1 VSGPGQVWFDAPNQ
15 TNTVAHFP
23 GTGTYVLRLTAGDGA
38 LNATDDVT
46 ITIQHSAAI
55 IPTSLVAKG
64 SVWKYL
70 DNGSD
75 QGVAW
80 IAPAFNDSAWK
91 SGPAPLGYGDA
102 NGQWPATTNS
112 YGPDPNNK
120 YITTYFRRSFSVSS
134 PASVTNLVVSVQRD
148 DGVLLYLNGAPI
160 FTNNLP
166 AGPINYLTTAL
177 VAVGGTDETTFYT
190 QTVDPALLV
199 SGLNVLAAEI
209 HQANGTSSDII
220 FDLEL
225 SGDAL
230 PPNQAPSADAGAD
243 QTITL
248 PAAATLSGRANDD
261 GLPIPPSLLTLTW
274 SKVSGPGNVTF
285 ANASALNT
293 TASFSAAGTYVLRL
307 TAADG
312 ALSASDD
319 LTVTA
324 NRQVQPPFSI
334 DSVDISA
341 GTPALLRF
349 RFTAAAGQTYTV
361 QFCGSLTNSI
371 WSKLTDVPAQPS
383 AQTIEITNPILSAF
397 PQRFYRIIA
406 PQQP

>member
-1 VSGPGQVWFDAPNQ
+1 
-15 TNTVAHFP
+15 
-23 GTGTYVLRLTAGDGA
+23 L
-38 LNATDDVT
+38 
-46 ITIQHSAAI
+46 
-55 IPTSLVAKG
+55 
-64 SVWKYL
+64 
-70 DNGSD
+70 
-75 QGVAW
+75 
-80 IAPAFNDSAWK
+80 
-91 SGPAPLGYGDA
+91 
-102 NGQWPATTNS
+102 
-112 YGPDPNNK
+112 
-120 YITTYFRRSFSVSS
+120 
-134 PASVTNLVVSVQRD
+134 VTNLVVSLQRD

-225 SGDAL
+225 SGDVL

-341 GTPALLRF
+341 GTPALLRL

-361 QFCGSLTNSI
+361 QYCGSMTNGI
-371 WSKLTDVPAQPS
+371 WSKLTDVAAQPS
-383 AQTIEITNPILSAF
+383 AQTVEITNPILSAF
-397 PQRFYRIIA
+397 PQRFYRIVA